1 MSLVLVSE
9 LCRKHKKTHKH
20 TYIQPSH
27 DHFLFLGLGFTILF
41 VWKKV
46 CRKLFFR
53 SGGFGVKTFVQIT
66 IIIIIFFFFFFFFFL
81 GVAAGLWMAI
91 TVVALAG
98 LWRKPTFSDAVL
110 SPAHKVRH
118 THSFIARGGVKD
130 RAASSASAAAWQKQ
144 RRARRR
150 VSQKRLQKR
159 TDAEFDLVIVPA
171 DGISM
176 SGSDSEDSDWSVG
189 WFEPHHTDFTD
200 NELEDSFAV
209 LVPCYGSPARPSV
222 AAAGSSEEP
231 KTEPAW
237 ATILANLARQTDE
250 GGSFLTS

>member
-1 MSLVLVSE
+1 
-9 LCRKHKKTHKH
+9 
-20 TYIQPSH
+20 
-27 DHFLFLGLGFTILF
+27 
-41 VWKKV
+41 
-46 CRKLFFR
+46 
-53 SGGFGVKTFVQIT
+53 
-66 IIIIIFFFFFFFFFL
+66 
-81 GVAAGLWMAI
+81 MAI

-118 THSFIARGGVKD
+118 TDSFIARGGVKD

-250 GGSFLTS
+250 GGSFLTSSCLISEIPLLSLSSLAVLLFFVLLTVVLPVLNFFTNPQLGSL

>member
-1 MSLVLVSE
+1 M
-9 LCRKHKKTHKH
+9 
-20 TYIQPSH
+20 
-27 DHFLFLGLGFTILF
+27 
-41 VWKKV
+41 
-46 CRKLFFR
+46 
-53 SGGFGVKTFVQIT
+53 
-66 IIIIIFFFFFFFFFL
+66 
-81 GVAAGLWMAI
+81 AAGLWMAI

-189 WFEPHHTDFTD
+189 WFEPHHSDFTD

-209 LVPCYGSPARPSV
+209 LVPCYGSPARSPV
-222 AAAGSSEEP
+222 VGSDQEAP
-231 KTEPAW
+231 QNAEPAW
-237 ATILANLARQTDE
+237 ATILANLARQTNE
-250 GGSFLTS
+250 GGLLL

>member
-1 MSLVLVSE
+1 
-9 LCRKHKKTHKH
+9 
-20 TYIQPSH
+20 
-27 DHFLFLGLGFTILF
+27 
-41 VWKKV
+41 
-46 CRKLFFR
+46 
-53 SGGFGVKTFVQIT
+53 
-66 IIIIIFFFFFFFFFL
+66 
-81 GVAAGLWMAI
+81 MAI
-91 TVVALAG
+91 TAIVLAG
-98 LWRKPTFSDAVL
+98 LWRKPTAFSDTTVL
-110 SPAHKVRH
+110 SPPVHKARH
-118 THSFIARGGVKD
+118 THHSSFIARGAAGVKD
-130 RAASSASAAAWQKQ
+130 VVASSSSTSAAAASSSSSSSTSHGWQK
-144 RRARRR
+144 RKGRRRR
-150 VSQKRLQKR
+150 VSQKRLQSKR
-159 TDAEFDLVIVPA
+159 SMDPEFDLVIVPA

-250 GGSFLTS
+250 GGSFLTSSCLDN

>member
-1 MSLVLVSE
+1 
-9 LCRKHKKTHKH
+9 
-20 TYIQPSH
+20 
-27 DHFLFLGLGFTILF
+27 
-41 VWKKV
+41 
-46 CRKLFFR
+46 
-53 SGGFGVKTFVQIT
+53 
-66 IIIIIFFFFFFFFFL
+66 
-81 GVAAGLWMAI
+81 VAAGLWMAI

-250 GGSFLTS
+250 ERKQHLERWLACL